1 MPGTRP
7 PRPSTTEG
15 LAIAAPEAPVL
26 VGFSGGLDSTVLLH
40 LLAGSAQARAAG
52 LRVIHVHHGLHREAD
67 AWTAHVREVCA
78 TFDVPLSVIGVEVRR
93 DSGHGLE
100 GAARAARLAA
110 FGQELRPGEVLAL
123 AHHRDDQAE
132 TFLLRALRA
141 SGPDGLAAM
150 RPWRP
155 FAQGRLWR
163 PLLDIPRTALLKHAH
178 THRLHW
184 IEDDSNADISLDRNF
199 LRQRVLPALRE
210 RWPQVDAAFARVA
223 SLQAESVDLL
233 EAEDARALAT
243 ARTADLHAL
252 QLAPLLAL
260 PPARRA
266 RVLRRWVATL
276 ELPPLSG
283 EGIARIESE
292 LLPAAADTEAEFAW
306 SGAVVRRW
314 RDLLHA
320 ELERGPLP
328 REWSVAWSMDAP
340 LLLPTGDRLELDV
353 VRRSDVSREPSP
365 FRQPAQELATHVAPT
380 FDTDVRVHARIGG
393 ERIVLPGRTHSHTL
407 KHVLQQLGVPPWERR
422 RLPLVSDAAG
432 NLLAAG
438 DLVYSAAFDTWLREH
453 QLRLVWTRT

>member
-7 PRPSTTEG
+7 PRPSTTDG
-15 LAIAAPEAPVL
+15 LDIAAPEAPVL

-40 LLAGSAQARAAG
+40 LLAASAQVRATG
-52 LRVIHVHHGLHREAD
+52 LRAVHVHHGLHREAD
-67 AWTAHVREVCA
+67 AWAAHVREVCT

-100 GAARAARLAA
+100 GAARVARLAA
-110 FGQELRPGEVLAL
+110 FARELQPGEVLAL

-155 FAQGRLWR
+155 FAQGWLWR
-163 PLLDIPRTALLKHAH
+163 PLLDIPRAALSDHAH
-178 THRLHW
+178 AHGLHW
-184 IEDDSNADISLDRNF
+184 IEDDSNADTSLDRNF

-210 RWPQVDAAFARVA
+210 RWPQADAAFARVA
-223 SLQAESVDLL
+223 SLQAASVELL

-243 ARTADLHAL
+243 ARTADPHAL

-266 RVLRRWVATL
+266 RVLRRWIAIL
-276 ELPPLSG
+276 ELPPLPG

-306 SGAVVRRW
+306 AGAVIHRW
-314 RDLLHA
+314 RDLLYADH
-320 ELERGPLP
+320 EREALP
-328 REWSVAWSMDAP
+328 ADWSVTWSMDAP
-340 LLLPTGDRLELDV
+340 LVLPTGDRLELDV
-353 VRRSDVSREPSP
+353 
-365 FRQPAQELATHVAPT
+365 ACT
-380 FDTDVRVHARIGG
+380 FDTDVHLHARVGG
-393 ERIVLPGRTHSHTL
+393 ERIVLPGRTHSHAL
-407 KHVLQQLGVPPWERR
+407 KHVLQELGVPPWERK
-422 RLPLVSDAAG
+422 RLPLLSDAAG

-438 DLVYSAAFDTWLREH
+438 DLLYSAAFDSWLRERGA
-453 QLRLVWTRT
+453 RLVWSPAAENPARDS